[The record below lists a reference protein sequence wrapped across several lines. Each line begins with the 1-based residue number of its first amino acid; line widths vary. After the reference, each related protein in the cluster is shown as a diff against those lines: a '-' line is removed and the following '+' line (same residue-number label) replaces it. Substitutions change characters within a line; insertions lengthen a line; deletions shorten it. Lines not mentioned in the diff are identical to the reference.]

1 VAQGA
6 KVTFTNKCT
15 YTVWPV
21 TLTGDKKPQLSTTG
35 FELASGASNSVDI
48 PSPYSRVRSGLKPN
62 APTTTEGS
70 TAPLLTAPPVK
81 SHAMVPVQS
90 RRQPRQKL
98 PLQKTEDKISMR
110 WANPAYIHWIRQTK
124 LLYINCV
131 SAMSYMLLCCT
142 SFGFCFSISY
152 ASLTK
157 FFFY

>member
-1 VAQGA
+1 MFSLPGINWAHIFSLVMNSGQCKLRRCLIVAQGA

-110 WANPAYIHWIRQTK
+110 
-124 LLYINCV
+124 
-131 SAMSYMLLCCT
+131 
-142 SFGFCFSISY
+142 
-152 ASLTK
+152 
-157 FFFY
+157 